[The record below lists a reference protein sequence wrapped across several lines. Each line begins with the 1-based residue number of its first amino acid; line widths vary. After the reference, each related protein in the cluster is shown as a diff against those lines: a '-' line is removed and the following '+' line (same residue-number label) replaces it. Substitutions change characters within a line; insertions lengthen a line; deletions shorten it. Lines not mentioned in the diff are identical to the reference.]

1 MRGFSE
7 RGLYRHGASRSR
19 LAHVT
24 TEKFPR
30 RLIRKIDARDTFPL
44 VALGAL
50 LELRAY
56 LDEVEAEAI
65 LQARELG
72 ASGED
77 IAEALGITRQGAY
90 YKMKQLEQAEPA
102 DNDGD
107 GGEEDITVT
116 LPESETPHPEPA

>member
-1 MRGFSE
+1 
-7 RGLYRHGASRSR
+7 
-19 LAHVT
+19 VT

-30 RLIRKIDARDTFPL
+30 RLIRKVEGRDTFPL

-50 LELRAY
+50 QELRTH

-65 LQARELG
+65 LRAKELG

-90 YKMKQLEQAEPA
+90 YKMKQLEQAERA
-102 DNDGD
+102 DDDGD
-107 GGEEDITVT
+107 GSHADIAVVT
-116 LPESETPHPEPA
+116 LPESETRSSNPA

>member
-1 MRGFSE
+1 V
-7 RGLYRHGASRSR
+7 A
-19 LAHVT
+19 

-30 RLIRKIDARDTFPL
+30 RLIRRVEGLDTFPL
-44 VALGAL
+44 VALSAL

-65 LQARELG
+65 LQAKELG
-72 ASGED
+72 ASAED

-90 YKMKQLEQAEPA
+90 YKIKQLERGEPA
-102 DNDGD
+102 DNNRD

-116 LPESETPHPEPA
+116 LPEAETPRPSNT